1 MGGNEVPL
9 YSGDLLNPSVFFVN
23 TVLMGTYVIIQIMT
37 AVLTI
42 HALLLSIMELVKG
55 NTSQQHCAWSCR
67 MAQLTL
73 KEKTLRKGMTETC

>member
-37 AVLTI
+37 AVLI
-42 HALLLSIMELVKG
+42 IFAWLALLITNLVKG
-55 NTSQQHCAWSCR
+55 NTSQQHCAWSCC
-67 MAQLTL
+67 MGTISIEG
-73 KEKTLRKGMTETC
+73 KDIE